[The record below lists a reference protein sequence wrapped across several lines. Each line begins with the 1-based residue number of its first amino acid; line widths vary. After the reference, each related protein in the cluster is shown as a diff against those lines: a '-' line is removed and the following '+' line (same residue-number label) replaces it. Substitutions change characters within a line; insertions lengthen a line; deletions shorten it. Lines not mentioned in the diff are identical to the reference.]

1 MTKKSE
7 IGILILRLVLGITFL
22 IHGLDKFQSGIGN
35 IAGWFESVGL
45 PGFLAYIIA
54 TIETVGGLAVI
65 LGLGTRI
72 VSFLFILVLAG
83 AIITVKIAVGF
94 TGNGQMAGYELDLA
108 LLAIA
113 VHLAINGS
121 SLYSVDALLRK
132 KDSI

>member
-1 MTKKSE
+1 MTKQSE
-7 IGILILRLVLGITFL
+7 IGILILRLVIGITFL

-35 IAGWFESVGL
+35 IAGWFESIGL
-45 PGFLAYIIA
+45 PGFLAYIVA
-54 TIETVGGLAVI
+54 TIETVGGIAVI

-83 AIITVKIAVGF
+83 AIITVKSAVGF

-132 KDSI
+132 K

>member
-1 MTKKSE
+1 MTKQSE
-7 IGILILRLVLGITFL
+7 IGTLILRLVIGITFL

-35 IAGWFESVGL
+35 IAGWFESIGL
-45 PGFLAYIIA
+45 PGFLAYIVA
-54 TIETVGGLAVI
+54 TIETVGGIAVI

-83 AIITVKIAVGF
+83 AIITVKSAVGF

-132 KDSI
+132 K

>member
-1 MTKKSE
+1 MTKQSE
-7 IGILILRLVLGITFL
+7 IGILILRLVIGITFL

-35 IAGWFESVGL
+35 IAGWFESIGL
-45 PGFLAYIIA
+45 PGFLAYIVA
-54 TIETVGGLAVI
+54 TIETVGGIAVI

-83 AIITVKIAVGF
+83 AIITVKSAVGF

>member
-35 IAGWFESVGL
+35 IAGWFESIGL

-121 SLYSVDALLRK
+121 SLYSVDALLRE

>member
-1 MTKKSE
+1 MTKQSE
-7 IGILILRLVLGITFL
+7 IGTLILRFVIGITFL

-35 IAGWFESVGL
+35 IAGWFESIGL
-45 PGFLAYIIA
+45 PGFLAYIVA
-54 TIETVGGLAVI
+54 TIETVGGIAVI

-83 AIITVKIAVGF
+83 AIITVKSAVGF

-132 KDSI
+132 K